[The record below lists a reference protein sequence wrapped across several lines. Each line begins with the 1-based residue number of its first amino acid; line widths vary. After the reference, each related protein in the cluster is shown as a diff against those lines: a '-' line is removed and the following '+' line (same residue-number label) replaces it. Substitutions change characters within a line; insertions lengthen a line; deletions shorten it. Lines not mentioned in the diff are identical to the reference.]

1 MWFAAICCAS
11 WYLQASANLRCA
23 FTFFSTMQVTI
34 PKLCHLQNNIFLN
47 WESWT
52 QDNPFESMANRRSP
66 WCHKMHQYKFPL
78 VQVVCENRIFLSH
91 AKLQTGPII
100 LTNGFIPNNSQEARL
115 ASSSVG
121 SQHAP
126 SVKKEILSIFFQ
138 SIVFIIQL
146 FTSGMVLVVKTCQ
159 RNSFSGCPLARD
171 NQAHSGLSLHKHQT
185 VSECLSRTQLVDIH
199 SNKRCAWLWGAP
211 QNGQAPSLPSA
222 QKLLAVPDWNSPL
235 AKMTCSDGGNDWKA
249 LFLKQWF
256 LPWSEIHF
264 RCFTSAKTTWP
275 HACRKIRFNS
285 FGEFKK
291 TKVHCNLQ
299 GHLNSHH

>member
-1 MWFAAICCAS
+1 
-11 WYLQASANLRCA
+11 
-23 FTFFSTMQVTI
+23 
-34 PKLCHLQNNIFLN
+34 
-47 WESWT
+47 
-52 QDNPFESMANRRSP
+52 
-66 WCHKMHQYKFPL
+66 MHQYKFPL

-126 SVKKEILSIFFQ
+126 SVKKEILSNFFQ

-199 SNKRCAWLWGAP
+199 SNKRCA
-211 QNGQAPSLPSA
+211 
-222 QKLLAVPDWNSPL
+222 
-235 AKMTCSDGGNDWKA
+235 
-249 LFLKQWF
+249 
-256 LPWSEIHF
+256 
-264 RCFTSAKTTWP
+264 
-275 HACRKIRFNS
+275 
-285 FGEFKK
+285 
-291 TKVHCNLQ
+291 
-299 GHLNSHH
+299 